1 MNFILSGLT
10 YLKFFVPLIDEGNK
24 RGIKSTMYVTKSGKY
39 NCPYNKQNSEQLK
52 ACSKDFN
59 FDIREL
65 SSDSPDES
73 PCFLVEGS
81 DRESAR
87 KSRKKISLCCSTDF
101 TALFDSYVDEVDHIV
116 MNSKFVAER
125 YGKISEKNTYLGS
138 PKFDLKTSREE
149 TERKY
154 SLANTGKR
162 AVIFYPRGRDQDKS
176 PIEKTIFSLKKLGFE
191 VILKSRGKDPISRHH
206 SSISDRTL
214 YDASWHPHTS
224 LELIVASDIVI
235 NYSSSVIEET
245 TFYEKPMINFHV
257 KPFVKPLDFLY
268 EYDFVINANP
278 VFDYQEFSEAC
289 HQLLSKDHKS
299 QYEQAR
305 HKLLGSFNSSS
316 DIIESIL

>member
-1 MNFILSGLT
+1 MNFIASELT
-10 YLKFFVPLIDEGNK
+10 FLKFFIPIIEEGNR
-24 RGIKSTMYVTKSGKY
+24 RGIKSKVFVSRSGKY
-39 NCPYNKQNSEQLK
+39 SCPLLQKNSDQLKKISEQFCFETEEL
-52 ACSKDFN
+52 AKDSL
-59 FDIREL
+59 D
-65 SSDSPDES
+65 DS
-73 PCFLVEGS
+73 PCFLVEGVH
-81 DRESAR
+81 RNFCK
-87 KSRKKISLCCSTDF
+87 KSRKIISLCCSTDF
-101 TALFDSYVDEVDHIV
+101 TALFDSYVNEVDHIV

-125 YGKISEKNTYLGS
+125 YKKVSEKNVYLGS
-138 PKFDLKTSREE
+138 PKFDLKVSRQEVE
-149 TERKY
+149 KKY
-154 SLANTGKR
+154 NLIGSKR
-162 AVIFYPRGRDQDKS
+162 AIVFYPRSRDLSKS
-176 PIEKTIFSLKKLGFE
+176 PVEKCILSLQRMGFE
-191 VILKSRGKDPISRHH
+191 VILKSRGKDPISEHH
-206 SSISDRTL
+206 SSLANLSL
-214 YDASWHPHTS
+214 YDSSWYPPTS

-278 VFDYQEFSEAC
+278 LFDYQEFSEAC